1 MLLLTAQATVPVLS
15 IHSYWVVKNGD
26 QAKLLRKVIHFKHEM
41 KCRAGKVHSLFL
53 KQWEAAV
60 MRQ

>member
-26 QAKLLRKVIHFKHEM
+26 QAKLLGEEGDTLQARDEVQ
-41 KCRAGKVHSLFL
+41 G
-53 KQWEAAV
+53 
-60 MRQ
+60 